1 MKRSRPEKSRSGG
14 DGSASKLLRDG
25 DASVAAAATS
35 DRRRSK
41 KRSSSA
47 PRNALRSAQLEK
59 RELLLFR
66 KFGHGPRLFAR
77 YYRAQRLAPPREFAE
92 TRAVFATSLPI
103 TFRVHVSRPDARAF
117 TARFLA
123 PLHAKGLIEPIPWMP
138 PGEGWRAVDAAADA
152 ERAGHHRK
160 LHPEVAAA
168 VARGV
173 DAGVCARQEAVSML
187 PVLALAPRLRAG
199 DRVLDVCAAPGN
211 KTMQLLE
218 IVSPAGLVVAN
229 DGNPRRVDT
238 MREALARH
246 RRAAGETAGL
256 VVTCAMGQDIPV
268 PAFAGTPN
276 PSRGYD
282 AVLADVPCSGDG
294 TLRKDP
300 DVLKRWHP
308 GLGNALHATQVAI
321 ARNSAAL
328 VRPGGLLLYST
339 CSLNPVEDE
348 AVVAAVLLGPG
359 GERFELVRDPL
370 GDGTRALKRRPGVAD
385 WRVGEHVARGTEAA
399 ARSLPFATPRDGED
413 AEALAGGE
421 ASVEDARESAED
433 DSDSEEDVT
442 LRWYA
447 TREDAVAAGMP
458 CAAPT
463 MWPPHRATK
472 KRLHLDRC
480 ARFLPH
486 DQDTGGFFVAMLR
499 RREDAR
505 AEDAATREDSD
516 EDRRRRRA
524 EKTERTARVRA
535 SAAARATADLPDP
548 VRPLPPGEA
557 AAIAAKL
564 GVGRST
570 RARFWLG
577 AKGDVTL
584 APAAAPDLAGLGGV
598 AIAAAGVVALR
609 PRVLTRDEGATAAAS
624 FPYDFT
630 VDGAEVLAPRMRA
643 RRMRVAPTDLQ
654 AMLAARARGVDV
666 EEEDQTSFFST
677 GKGEILRLTPDEM
690 ADATRD
696 SWRRAES
703 SGPGTGAVALVLV
716 RRGDDKA
723 APASVAFA
731 VPGRCDE
738 KGLSVPPEVD
748 AESARRLLARLREV
762 AGASRKPKK

>member
-1 MKRSRPEKSRSGG
+1 M
-14 DGSASKLLRDG
+14 
-25 DASVAAAATS
+25 
-35 DRRRSK
+35 
-41 KRSSSA
+41 
-47 PRNALRSAQLEK
+47 
-59 RELLLFR
+59 
-66 KFGHGPRLFAR
+66 
-77 YYRAQRLAPPREFAE
+77 
-92 TRAVFATSLPI
+92 
-103 TFRVHVSRPDARAF
+103 
-117 TARFLA
+117 
-123 PLHAKGLIEPIPWMP
+123 
-138 PGEGWRAVDAAADA
+138 
-152 ERAGHHRK
+152 
-160 LHPEVAAA
+160 
-168 VARGV
+168 
-173 DAGVCARQEAVSML
+173 
-187 PVLALAPRLRAG
+187 
-199 DRVLDVCAAPGN
+199 
-211 KTMQLLE
+211 
-218 IVSPAGLVVAN
+218 
-229 DGNPRRVDT
+229 
-238 MREALARH
+238 
-246 RRAAGETAGL
+246 
-256 VVTCAMGQDIPV
+256 
-268 PAFAGTPN
+268 
-276 PSRGYD
+276 
-282 AVLADVPCSGDG
+282 
-294 TLRKDP
+294 
-300 DVLKRWHP
+300 
-308 GLGNALHATQVAI
+308 
-321 ARNSAAL
+321 
-328 VRPGGLLLYST
+328 
-339 CSLNPVEDE
+339 
-348 AVVAAVLLGPG
+348 
-359 GERFELVRDPL
+359 
-370 GDGTRALKRRPGVAD
+370 
-385 WRVGEHVARGTEAA
+385 
-399 ARSLPFATPRDGED
+399 
-413 AEALAGGE
+413 
-421 ASVEDARESAED
+421 EDARESAED

-463 MWPPHRATK
+463 MWPPHRATQ

-557 AAIAAKL
+557 EAIAAKL

-716 RRGDDKA
+716 RRGDAKA

-738 KGLSVPPEVD
+738 KGLSVSPEVD

-762 AGASRKPKK
+762 AGASRRAKK